1 MATTNTVSS
10 NSVGKDAGKIF
21 GQAFKEADTLRLGL
35 IDVYQNVNY
44 KLNMR
49 LQKFADGTK
58 AYSCIADGGFT
69 TAASGTITL
78 SEKVLEPVKLM
89 LPLQICKEDYRQ
101 TWSEDLMGA
110 SASNPNAPQD
120 IIEQIKLDV
129 LASTAERTDRIIWT
143 GDNVVNA
150 NEWDGFITL
159 FDADANII
167 KANNG
172 ITPVG
177 AAITEAN
184 VETELKKFLAAIPVK
199 IRRKNLQ
206 TLVSPDVFQAYWFYL
221 VSKGIANDGNAQ
233 EKQVRFGKYVLTE
246 VNGLP
251 DNTMVAYEK
260 PNLAFGTGL
269 LGDHNEF
276 SFVDEDE
283 LGLLTGQIR
292 GKMVY
297 NGGVQYANSDE
308 IVWYLSTTAPV

>member
-10 NSVGKDAGKIF
+10 NYVGKDAGKIF
-21 GQAFKEADTLRLGL
+21 GSAFKEADTLRLGL
-35 IDVYQNVNY
+35 VDVYQNVNY

-49 LQKFADGTK
+49 LQQFADGTK
-58 AYSCIADGGFT
+58 AYSCISDGGFT
-69 TAASGTITL
+69 TAASGTVTL

-101 TWSEDLMGA
+101 TWSEDLMGS
-110 SASNPNAPQD
+110 SASNPNLPQD

-129 LASTAERTDRIIWT
+129 LMSTAERTDNIIWN
-143 GDNVVNA
+143 GDSANT
-150 NEWDGFITL
+150 NEWDGFIKL
-159 FDADANII
+159 FEADANVI

-172 ITPVG
+172 ITPAT

-184 VETELKKFLAAIPVK
+184 VEDELKKFLAAIPVK
-199 IRRKNLQ
+199 IRRKDLQ
-206 TLVSPDVFQAYWFYL
+206 VLVSPNVFQAYMFYL
-221 VSKGIANDGNAQ
+221 ISKGIANDGNTDL
-233 EKQVRFGKYVLTE
+233 KQAKFGKYVLTE

-251 DNTMVAYEK
+251 DDTFVAYQK
-260 PNLAFGTGL
+260 QNLAFGTGL

-283 LGLLTGQIR
+283 IGLLTGNIR

-308 IVWYLSTTAPV
+308 IVYYKSTTV